1 MEFIMAA
8 EIEEAQVIQ
17 FSDMVHQE
25 AQQMKAR
32 FAGLF
37 PVKQMRGK
45 AYAYDGV
52 GSIEAQE
59 LTGRFNKVNFSDLKI
74 TRRKIGR
81 RRFSLTLP
89 IDEDDVSKV
98 LLDQEREYQKA
109 CAMAMA
115 RVHDRI
121 GTEAA
126 LASVLTGEDFE
137 NTTTFSSDG
146 GQTVTATGGIT
157 YDNLLTIVQNFI
169 DEDVGNDMLEDF
181 IFCITGDEHTALMK
195 EAELI
200 SGDYT
205 RQFAVEKGSLQE
217 AVGMKLIKFAA
228 NATNPVLT
236 VTGGVRACIAMST
249 RGLCYAMPKQFEIKV
264 QERTDLVQTNQVQ
277 VNWTL
282 GAVRTEGVLVQQ
294 VNTTD

>member
-1 MEFIMAA
+1 MAA
-8 EIEEAQVIQ
+8 QIETGQVIQ
-17 FSDMVHQE
+17 FSDGVHQE

-32 FAGLF
+32 LAGIF
-37 PVKQMRGK
+37 PVKQLRGK
-45 AYAYDGV
+45 SYAYDGV

-59 LTGRFNKVNFSDLKI
+59 LSGRFNTVNFSDLKI

-89 IDEDDVSKV
+89 IDEDDISKV
-98 LLDQEREYQKA
+98 LLNPEREYQKA

-126 LASVLTGEDFE
+126 LADVVTGEDFD
-137 NTTTFSSDG
+137 TTVTFAADG
-146 GQTVTATGGIT
+146 GLTVDATAGFT
-157 YDNLLTIVQNFI
+157 YDKLLEIVQNFI
-169 DEDVGNDMLEDF
+169 DNDVGNDMIEDF
-181 IFCITGDEHTALMK
+181 LVCISGDEHTALMG
-195 EAELI
+195 EIELI

-205 RQFAVEKGSLQE
+205 RQFAVEKGSIQE
-217 AVGMKLIKFAA
+217 AVGMRLVKFAA

-236 VTGGVRACIAMST
+236 VTGGTRDNIAMSS
-249 RGLCYAMPKQFEIKV
+249 RALCYAMPKQFEIKV

-282 GAVRTEGVLVQQ
+282 GAVRTEGVLVQKVQ
-294 VNTTD
+294 TTD

>member
-1 MEFIMAA
+1 MASQ
-8 EIEEAQVIQ
+8 IETAQIIQ
-17 FSDMVHQE
+17 FSDQVHLE

-32 FAGLF
+32 FAGIF

-45 AYAYDGV
+45 SYAYDGV

-59 LTGRFNKVNFSDLKI
+59 LSGRFNKVTFSDLKI

-98 LLDQEREYQKA
+98 LLDQEREYTRA

-121 GTEAA
+121 GAEAA
-126 LASVLTGEDFE
+126 LADVLTGEDFE
-137 NTTTFSSDG
+137 TTVTFANDG
-146 GQTVTATGGIT
+146 GLTVTATGGIV
-157 YDNLLTIVQNFI
+157 YANLLSIVQNFI
-169 DEDVGNDMLEDF
+169 DNDVGNDMIEDF
-181 IFCITGDEHTALMK
+181 VFCISGDEHTALMK
-195 EAELI
+195 ETELT
-200 SGDYT
+200 SGDFV
-205 RQFAVEKGSLQE
+205 RQFAVEKGSLVDV
-217 AVGMKLIKFAA
+217 VGMRLIKFAA
-228 NATNPVLT
+228 NATNPILAVSS
-236 VTGGVRACIAMST
+236 GVRSCLALSS

-282 GAVRTEGVLVQQ
+282 GAVRTEGVLVQK
-294 VNTTD
+294 VTTTD

>member
-1 MEFIMAA
+1 MAA
-8 EIEEAQVIQ
+8 QIETAQVIQ
-17 FSDMVHQE
+17 FSDMVHVA

-32 FAGLF
+32 LAGIF
-37 PVKQMRGK
+37 PVKQMKGK
-45 AYAYDGV
+45 EYAYDGV
-52 GSIEAQE
+52 GSVEAQE
-59 LTGRFNKVNFSDLKI
+59 LNGRFNEVNFSELQI

-98 LLDQEREYQKA
+98 LLDQEREYNRA

-121 GTEAA
+121 GIEAA
-126 LASVLTGEDFE
+126 LATVYTGEDMDTAVPFA
-137 NTTTFSSDG
+137 SDG
-146 GQTVTATGGIT
+146 GQTVTATAGLT
-157 YDNLLTIVQNFI
+157 YEKLLEIIQNFI
-169 DEDVGNDMLEDF
+169 DEDVGNDMIEDF
-181 IFCITGDEHTALMK
+181 IFCIAGDEHTALMK
-195 EAELI
+195 ETELT
-200 SGDYT
+200 SGDFV
-205 RQFAVEKGSLQE
+205 RDFNVEKGSITN
-217 AVGMKLIKFAA
+217 AVGMKLVKFAA

-236 VTGGVRACIAMST
+236 VSGGVRSCVAMST

-282 GAVRTEGVLVQQ
+282 GAVRTEGVLVQK
-294 VNTTD
+294 VTTTD